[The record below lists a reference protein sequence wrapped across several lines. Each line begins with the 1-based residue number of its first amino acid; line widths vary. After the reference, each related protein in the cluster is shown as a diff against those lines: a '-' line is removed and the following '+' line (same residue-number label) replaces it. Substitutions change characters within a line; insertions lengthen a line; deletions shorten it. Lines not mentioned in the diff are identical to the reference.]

1 MIDRRRKGSER
12 AGRPEGRGA
21 EQQGRAAGA
30 GGNRGTEPR
39 GRTHT
44 MTDGKVSEIVD
55 RGRGNPCR
63 RLDRAGTKG
72 RRRAGGGLGKRRSL
86 KRREKIL
93 LKKRQPKRGK
103 TRTVGDGCAVAISS
117 TGRDETTSPSRWR
130 EPPSPPPLSRDLP
143 YSLLSPWLT
152 ISPLVVVFRHFGF
165 EPLSPLLSFRVVRA
179 LEKDAYIATLR
190 ALHFQKQSAADALVS
205 ALLSTFHP
213 RRRRWLTPLP

>member
-1 MIDRRRKGSER
+1 MNNCSVARWMIDRRRKGSER

-130 EPPSPPPLSRDLP
+130 ERAERARRRPPSLS
-143 YSLLSPWLT
+143 SPSSSAQSAFAAP
-152 ISPLVVVFRHFGF
+152 SPVSPVSVSPSSVSFLI
-165 EPLSPLLSFRVVRA
+165 LPLLP
-179 LEKDAYIATLR
+179 
-190 ALHFQKQSAADALVS
+190 QPAA
-205 ALLSTFHP
+205 
-213 RRRRWLTPLP
+213 

>member
-1 MIDRRRKGSER
+1 MKNCSVARVDDRSEERQRKSGK
-12 AGRPEGRGA
+12 ARGA
-21 EQQGRAAGA
+21 GSNKVERA

-44 MTDGKVSEIVD
+44 TMTDGKVSEIVD
-55 RGRGNPCR
+55 RGARQSLSTAGPNGNQR
-63 RLDRAGTKG
+63 TTTSG
-72 RRRAGGGLGKRRSL
+72 RGLGKRRSF

-93 LKKRQPKRGK
+93 PPKRKPKRGK

-152 ISPLVVVFRHFGF
+152 ISPLVVVFFRHFGF
-165 EPLSPLLSFRVVRA
+165 EPLLSFRVVRA

-213 RRRRWLTPLP
+213 RRRR

>member
-130 EPPSPPPLSRDLP
+130 EPPPPPPPLARPPIFS
-143 YSLLSPWLT
+143 
-152 ISPLVVVFRHFGF
+152 
-165 EPLSPLLSFRVVRA
+165 SFSV
-179 LEKDAYIATLR
+179 
-190 ALHFQKQSAADALVS
+190 ADHLAS
-205 ALLSTFHP
+205 
-213 RRRRWLTPLP
+213 RRRLPPFRFRTALAAPFLSRSEGA

>member
-21 EQQGRAAGA
+21 EQQGRRGQEETAGQSR
-30 GGNRGTEPR
+30 GGGHN
-39 GRTHT
+39 T

-55 RGRGNPCR
+55 RGRGNPSR
-63 RLDRAGTKG
+63 RLDRSGNQRTTTS
-72 RRRAGGGLGKRRSL
+72 GGGKRRSL

-130 EPPSPPPLSRDLP
+130 EPPSPPPPLARPPIFSSFSVADHLASRRRLPPFRFRTALAAPFLSR
-143 YSLLSPWLT
+143 SE
-152 ISPLVVVFRHFGF
+152 G
-165 EPLSPLLSFRVVRA
+165 A
-179 LEKDAYIATLR
+179 
-190 ALHFQKQSAADALVS
+190 
-205 ALLSTFHP
+205 
-213 RRRRWLTPLP
+213 

>member
-1 MIDRRRKGSER
+1 
-12 AGRPEGRGA
+12 
-21 EQQGRAAGA
+21 
-30 GGNRGTEPR
+30 
-39 GRTHT
+39 

-55 RGRGNPCR
+55 RGRGNPSR
-63 RLDRAGTKG
+63 RLDRSGNQRTTTG
-72 RRRAGGGLGKRRSL
+72 GGGGLGKRRSL